1 MINMKIARL
10 VRDGNETYGL
20 VRDGNVAT
28 KDSIIMQ
35 TGVPLPFNIMDF
47 LFEGW
52 YDEIKDKISST
63 VFQDKLEM
71 FSLLDPL
78 PNPSKI
84 ICLTF
89 NYPKHAKEQ
98 NYESTKEPV
107 IFIKPRT
114 TLCGTGS
121 EIRCP
126 NFVKQL
132 DYEIE
137 LAIIIGKTCKNIDE
151 ISAKNYVFGYMV
163 FNDVSA
169 RDIQMQDKQFTRGKS
184 FDTFAPCGPWITTVD
199 EITDVDNLQMITR
212 INGRVR
218 QNSSTNNMFINIP
231 SIVSKLS
238 KVMTLEKGDIITTGT
253 PEGVALNNPD
263 IPFLKNGDKIDMEIE
278 KLGKI
283 QNTVKFVA

>member
-1 MINMKIARL
+1 VKVARL
-10 VRDGNETYGL
+10 MQNGNETYGL
-20 VRDGNVAT
+20 IEDDNVAT
-28 KDSIIMQ
+28 KDNIINQ
-35 TGVPLPFNIMDF
+35 TGVPLPLGITDF

-52 YDEIKDKISST
+52 YDEIKNKISST
-63 VFQDKLEM
+63 SFQDKLGK
-71 FSLLDPL
+71 FRLLHPL

-98 NYESTKEPV
+98 NYVSTKEPV
-107 IFIKPRT
+107 IFMKPRT

-121 EIRCP
+121 EIKCP
-126 NFVKQL
+126 NFVTQL

-137 LAIIIGKTCKNIDE
+137 LAVIIGKTCKNIDE
-151 ISAKNYVFGYMV
+151 NSANNYIFGYMV

-184 FDTFAPCGPWITTVD
+184 FDTFAPCGPWITSTEEVTNVD
-199 EITDVDNLQMITR
+199 SLQLTTR
-212 INGRVR
+212 INGQIR
-218 QNSSTNNMFINIP
+218 QNSSTKNMFIKVP

-238 KVMTLEKGDIITTGT
+238 KIMTLEKGDIIATGT

-263 IPFLKNGDKIDMEIE
+263 TSFLKDGDQIVMEIE

-283 QNTVKFVA
+283 VLNKKNGN